1 MARYILLE
9 DLELDGLP
17 FLRGDVVNMP
27 SNLNTVGDNLADL
40 EAIPRLRLADISL
53 NPPYVPVPVDDQLGL
68 PGGELSENRI
78 VEPVLPTENS
88 QYD

>member
-1 MARYILLE
+1 MARYVLQE
-9 DLELDGLP
+9 DLTLDGLP

-27 SNLNTVGDNLADL
+27 SNLNTVADNLADL
-40 EAIPRLRLADISL
+40 DAVPRLRLIDLTLS
-53 NPPYVPVPVDDQLGL
+53 PPYVPLDVDDQLGL
-68 PGGELSENRI
+68 PDGELSENRI